1 MPLHRAGGC
10 PCSVFPYNPQISSCI
25 LSTAATL
32 VSRKLSTPLLHTQEL
47 ERRKK
52 ETSPERRSSRGLRVR
67 TKGRT
72 MLWVSMTLSLLA
84 AEEAEEGAEM
94 GARLSSL
101 FCFLTSFLTSFL
113 HLPHLPA
120 GCTCPTL
127 LMDCIPLQVRG
138 SALCLEALL
147 GRTAAGPCLSQQ
159 QSSPQT
165 PKTGNPLKRN
175 LCLYFLGRVDL
186 PRTVVERTNEQMK
199 A

>member
-1 MPLHRAGGC
+1 MPLHWAGGC

-25 LSTAATL
+25 LSTSATL

-52 ETSPERRSSRGLRVR
+52 ETSPERRSSRGLGVR

-72 MLWVSMTLSLLA
+72 MLWVSMTLPLLA
-84 AEEAEEGAEM
+84 AEEGAEM

-101 FCFLTSFLTSFL
+101 FCFLTSFL

-127 LMDCIPLQVRG
+127 PMDCIPLQVRG
-138 SALCLEALL
+138 SDLVSGGPPRQNGSWAMPLPTAVVSPNPKDWEPLEEELV
-147 GRTAAGPCLSQQ
+147 
-159 QSSPQT
+159 
-165 PKTGNPLKRN
+165 
-175 LCLYFLGRVDL
+175 FVL
-186 PRTVVERTNEQMK
+186 PGKSRFATNCC
-199 A
+199 

>member
-1 MPLHRAGGC
+1 MPLHLAGGC

-32 VSRKLSTPLLHTQEL
+32 VSRKLSTPPLHTQEL

-67 TKGRT
+67 TEGRT
-72 MLWVSMTLSLLA
+72 MLWVSMTLPLLA

-94 GARLSSL
+94 GARLSCL
-101 FCFLTSFLTSFL
+101 FSFLTSFL

-127 LMDCIPLQVRG
+127 PMDCIPLQVRG
-138 SALCLEALL
+138 SDLVSGGPPRQNGSWAMPLP
-147 GRTAAGPCLSQQ
+147 TAVV
-159 QSSPQT
+159 SPN
-165 PKTGNPLKRN
+165 PKDWEPLKRN
-175 LCLYFLGRVDL
+175 LRLYFLGRVDL
-186 PRTVVERTNEQMK
+186 P
-199 A
+199 